1 LLGYRHDIA
10 RFSASDICVCCSDYE
25 GGPLSVMEYMA
36 AGKPVLSTNAGGLP
50 ELVESDVTGLL
61 VNARDPDGLAA
72 AMERLLTNP
81 DLRDRLGEEG
91 RRRATNELSFGRTL
105 SEAEDLYLRLPRQKA
120 WRRTGTHALATEP
133 IAPRPLGMAS
143 QRCRGSPRA

>member
-1 LLGYRHDIA
+1 LLGYRDDIA

-36 AGKPVLSTNAGGLP
+36 AGKPVLSTK
-50 ELVESDVTGLL
+50 
-61 VNARDPDGLAA
+61 
-72 AMERLLTNP
+72 
-81 DLRDRLGEEG
+81 DLRDRLGEAG